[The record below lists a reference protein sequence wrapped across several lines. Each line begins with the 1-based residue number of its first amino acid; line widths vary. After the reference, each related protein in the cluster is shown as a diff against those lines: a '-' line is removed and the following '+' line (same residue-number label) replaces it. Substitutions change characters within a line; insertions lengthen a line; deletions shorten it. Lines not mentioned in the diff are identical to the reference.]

1 MKSLNGYVVLEI
13 ETGSSV
19 ERERRPERI
28 DAAASRLGVK
38 SAKEETKEGRA
49 ECVNKTVAISGL
61 LRLLLSISRK

>member
-28 DAAASRLGVK
+28 EPAASRLGGEK
-38 SAKEETKEGRA
+38 CKRRDKR
-49 ECVNKTVAISGL
+49 
-61 LRLLLSISRK
+61 R